1 MIGFL
6 TILLSCQLVGELIV
20 VAADLPLPGPVIGML
35 ILFIGLLAKGSVPEG
50 LGAVA
55 DGLLRHLSLLFVPA
69 GVGVVLHVSLIER
82 EWLAI
87 STSLVVSSAV
97 TVVVTGGMMAWLSRL
112 TGVRT

>member
-20 VAADLPLPGPVIGML
+20 ITADLPLPGPVIGML
-35 ILFIGLLAKGSVPEG
+35 VLFFGLMVKGSVPDG
-50 LGAVA
+50 LGTVS

-69 GVGVVLHVSLIER
+69 GVGVVLHVALIER

-87 STSLVVSSAV
+87 STSLVVSTAV
-97 TVVVTGGMMAWLSRL
+97 TVAVTGGLMAWLSRL
-112 TGVRT
+112 TGARS